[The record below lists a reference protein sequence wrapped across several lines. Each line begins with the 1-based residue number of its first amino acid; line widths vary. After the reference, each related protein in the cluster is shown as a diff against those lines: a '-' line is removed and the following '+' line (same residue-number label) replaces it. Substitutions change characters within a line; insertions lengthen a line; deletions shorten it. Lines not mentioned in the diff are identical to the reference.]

1 METYFAA
8 LWTEN
13 PDTHALT
20 YAAQLD
26 KRQLE
31 CVDFNVLISDATKT
45 ILFVVQMDKSGLFE
59 PKFIDDYDDTPKK
72 RWTTV
77 VELFAKK

>member
-8 LWTEN
+8 SWTEN

-31 CVDFNVLISDATKT
+31 CVDFNVFISDATKT
-45 ILFVVQMDKSGLFE
+45 ILFVGQMV
-59 PKFIDDYDDTPKK
+59 IYICT
-72 RWTTV
+72 
-77 VELFAKK
+77 